1 MDGLYS
7 VIIPQVFSLPC
18 GGSCF
23 FLAHRVF
30 ASEVKVKLPL
40 SPSPSDS
47 PQPRGLCPSS
57 RLCPFLPVVVPSPRS
72 PPWLWISQRVDR
84 SHRCVSG
91 QERAEHQP
99 AVMT

>member
-1 MDGLYS
+1 MDDLYS
-7 VIIPQVFSLPC
+7 VIIPQVFSFPR

-30 ASEVKVKLPL
+30 ESEVKVKLPL

-57 RLCPFLPVVVPSPRS
+57 RLCACLPVVVPSPRS
-72 PPWLWISQRVDR
+72 LSGCGFLSTWTEVMGVSQVRR
-84 SHRCVSG
+84 EG
-91 QERAEHQP
+91 
-99 AVMT
+99 